1 MDRCC
6 SLLPVDKTLSAMT
19 SNSPS
24 PHSAQKNVCPP
35 SPTMSPAQAI
45 AEAWKRESLESRE
58 KWVRADANVRARYD
72 SRRSYGGKTKM

>member
-6 SLLPVDKTLSAMT
+6 SLLPVDETPTAMK

-58 KWVRADANVRARYD
+58 KWMRVDANVGARYD
-72 SRRSYGGKTKM
+72 SRRTHGGKTKM